1 MLRLWLSQVGLVFL
15 AALALTLLPPAE
27 LPAFQ
32 QPALSI
38 ASGNVTGA
46 YYAVASAIAKVVNR
60 KPAEQ
65 GVRLVAARSE
75 GSVANIDAVI
85 AGTAAFGIAQAD
97 VLAQAMEGRGPWE
110 GEPQR
115 ELRAVL
121 GLHVEAVTIVARRDR
136 GIESLG
142 DLRGKRV
149 NIGAPGS
156 SDQQYGALLL
166 EAAGIPRGEV
176 TLLQRSAVLAPELL
190 QGGEVDA
197 YIYTVGHPNLELV
210 EASAGPRKVRLI
222 SLESPVIEWA
232 TARDRLLFPTDI
244 PTTYYPSLEPQGPGR
259 TIGVRAVLFTRAD
272 MAEETVYRLVHEV
285 VTEFD
290 LFRRHIAV
298 LQALT
303 LPALCS
309 AAPIPFH
316 PGAERAPQEAGC
328 SP

>member
-1 MLRLWLSQVGLVFL
+1 VIV
-15 AALALTLLPPAE
+15 AALALVLLPPTE

-32 QPALSI
+32 RPVLVI

-46 YYAVASAIAKVVNR
+46 YYAVASAISKVVNR

-65 GVRLVAARSE
+65 GVRLVTARSE

-85 AGTAAFGIAQAD
+85 AGTVAFGIAQAD
-97 VLAQAMEGRGPWE
+97 VLAQAMEGRGQWE
-110 GEPQR
+110 GKPQR

-121 GLHVEAVTIVARRDR
+121 GLHVEAVTIVARSDR
-136 GIESLG
+136 KIASLR

-156 SDQQYGALLL
+156 SDQQFGALLL
-166 EAAGIPRGEV
+166 AAAGIPPDDV

-190 QGGEVDA
+190 RDGEVDA

-210 EASAGPRKVRLI
+210 EASTGTRGVQLI
-222 SLESPVIEWA
+222 PVDSPVIEWA
-232 TARDRLLFPTDI
+232 TARDRLLFPTEI
-244 PTTYYPSLEPQGPGR
+244 PTTYYPGLESQEPGR

-272 MAEETVYRLVHEV
+272 MAEQTVYRLVHGV

-290 LFRRHIAV
+290 LFRRQHAV

-303 LPALCS
+303 LPALCG

-316 PGAERAPQEAGC
+316 PGAERARQEAGFL
-328 SP
+328 P